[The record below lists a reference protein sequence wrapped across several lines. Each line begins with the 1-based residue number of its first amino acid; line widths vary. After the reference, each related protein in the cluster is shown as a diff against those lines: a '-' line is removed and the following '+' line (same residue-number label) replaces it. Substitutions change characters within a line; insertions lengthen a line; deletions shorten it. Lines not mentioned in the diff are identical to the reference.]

1 MSIKKLAKAINNLA
15 DAITYHADSQSG
27 RPSASVTDF
36 LPGMSMGKM
45 GPYKGNPQ
53 NVLKSDCDGFAT
65 SPDIESK
72 VYAAEGF
79 KMAADS
85 GPDTP
90 SHAVDTVTGASI
102 TEQIAERARE
112 VDFSDDLAIDNSEAY
127 VDPYDAPGW
136 QTLTVAD
143 LKESPL
149 SEDHGVLVDL
159 DTEEAEI
166 KALKERN
173 NPPAPPVDNPPAPPV
188 DNLPPAPAPV
198 APPAPVISDTPVD
211 NPPVTPSEKGAEPS
225 EYDVLP
231 ADNSV
236 EVDSAGLPWDERIH
250 SGGKTKLAD
259 GTWRDKRGVDNSE
272 REAIVAELTKV
283 MAIPVPPAEDWG
295 QLAAETK
302 ENAPAP
308 ASIKTLPEFVRAVT
322 GAKLGNMMVTE
333 AVKSVGLESITQ
345 LGARPDL
352 IPAVAAELGL

>member
-1 MSIKKLAKAINNLA
+1 MSIKKLTKALNNLA
-15 DAITYHADSQSG
+15 DAITYHADAQSG
-27 RPSASVTDF
+27 RPTASVTDF

-45 GPYKGNPQ
+45 GPHKGNPP

-90 SHAVDTVTGASI
+90 SYAVDTV

-112 VDFSDDLAIDNSEAY
+112 VLGSPEVDFSDDMAIDNSEEY
-127 VDPYDAPGW
+127 VDPYDAPKMDAPGW

-143 LKESPL
+143 LEESPL
-149 SEDHGVLVDL
+149 SEDRGVLVDL

-173 NPPAPPVDNPPAPPV
+173 NPPAPPVDNLPPPPV
-188 DNLPPAPAPV
+188 DNLPPAPAPL
-198 APPAPVISDTPVD
+198 APPAPVVADVPV
-211 NPPVTPSEKGAEPS
+211 
-225 EYDVLP
+225 
-231 ADNSV
+231 DNSV

-259 GTWRDKRGVDNSE
+259 GTWRDKRGVGDSE

-283 MAIPVPPAEDWG
+283 MAIPVPPVIEHTAPTDAEGWE
-295 QLAAETK
+295 QLAADIK
-302 ENAPAP
+302 QNAPAP
-308 ASIKTLPEFVRAVT
+308 AAIKTLPEFVKAVT

>member
-15 DAITYHADSQSG
+15 DAITYHAN
-27 RPSASVTDF
+27 VTT
-36 LPGMSMGKM
+36 PGTHYA
-45 GPYKGNPQ
+45 GPVKAE
-53 NVLKSDCDGFAT
+53 GFAT
-65 SPDIESK
+65 SPDIEGK
-72 VYAAEGF
+72 VNDPEFIKGFDAGLVPAFTPNAASQS
-79 KMAADS
+79 A
-85 GPDTP
+85 
-90 SHAVDTVTGASI
+90 
-102 TEQIAERARE
+102 
-112 VDFSDDLAIDNSEAY
+112 VDFSDDMAIDNSEGY
-127 VDPYDAPGW
+127 VDLYDAPPKVDAPGW

-143 LKESPL
+143 LEESPL

-173 NPPAPPVDNPPAPPV
+173 NPPAPPVDNLPPPPV
-188 DNLPPAPAPV
+188 DNPPAP
-198 APPAPVISDTPVD
+198 PVD

-283 MAIPVPPAEDWG
+283 MAIPVPPAEDWR

>member
-15 DAITYHADSQSG
+15 DAITYHAN
-27 RPSASVTDF
+27 VMT
-36 LPGMSMGKM
+36 PGTHYA
-45 GPYKGNPQ
+45 GPVKA
-53 NVLKSDCDGFAT
+53 DGFET
-65 SPDIESK
+65 SPDIEGK
-72 VYAAEGF
+72 VNGPEFIKGFDAGLVPAFTPNAASQS
-79 KMAADS
+79 A
-85 GPDTP
+85 
-90 SHAVDTVTGASI
+90 
-102 TEQIAERARE
+102 
-112 VDFSDDLAIDNSEAY
+112 VDFSDDMAIDNSEGY
-127 VDPYDAPGW
+127 VNPYDAPGW

-143 LKESPL
+143 LEESPL

-166 KALKERN
+166 KAIKERN
-173 NPPAPPVDNPPAPPV
+173 NPPAPPVDNLPPPPV
-188 DNLPPAPAPV
+188 DNLPPAPAPLV
-198 APPAPVISDTPVD
+198 ADVPV
-211 NPPVTPSEKGAEPS
+211 
-225 EYDVLP
+225 
-231 ADNSV
+231 DNSV

-259 GTWRDKRGVDNSE
+259 GTWRDKRGVEDSE

-283 MAIPVPPAEDWG
+283 MAIPVPAPAVIEPTAPTDAEGWE
-295 QLAAETK
+295 QLAADIK
-302 ENAPAP
+302 QNAPAP

>member
-15 DAITYHADSQSG
+15 DAITYHANVMTPGTHYAGPVKADGFDMSADIEGKVNDPEFIKGFDAGLVPAFTPNASSQS
-27 RPSASVTDF
+27 A
-36 LPGMSMGKM
+36 
-45 GPYKGNPQ
+45 
-53 NVLKSDCDGFAT
+53 
-65 SPDIESK
+65 
-72 VYAAEGF
+72 
-79 KMAADS
+79 
-85 GPDTP
+85 
-90 SHAVDTVTGASI
+90 
-102 TEQIAERARE
+102 
-112 VDFSDDLAIDNSEAY
+112 VDFSDDMAIDNSEDY
-127 VDPYDAPGW
+127 VDPYDAPPKVDAPGW

-143 LKESPL
+143 LEESPL
-149 SEDHGVLVDL
+149 SRDHGVLVDL

-173 NPPAPPVDNPPAPPV
+173 NPPAPPV

-259 GTWRDKRGVDNSE
+259 GAWRDKRGVDNSE
-272 REAIVAELTKV
+272 REAIVAELTRV

-322 GAKLGNMMVTE
+322 GAKLGNMTVTE

>member
-1 MSIKKLAKAINNLA
+1 MSTKKLAKAINNLA
-15 DAITYHADSQSG
+15 DAITYHAN
-27 RPSASVTDF
+27 VMT
-36 LPGMSMGKM
+36 PGTHYA
-45 GPYKGNPQ
+45 GPVKA
-53 NVLKSDCDGFAT
+53 DGFAT
-65 SPDIESK
+65 SPDIDGK
-72 VYAAEGF
+72 VNDPEFIKGFDAGLVPAFTPNAASQS
-79 KMAADS
+79 A
-85 GPDTP
+85 
-90 SHAVDTVTGASI
+90 
-102 TEQIAERARE
+102 
-112 VDFSDDLAIDNSEAY
+112 VDFSDDMAIDNSEDYA
-127 VDPYDAPGW
+127 DPYDAPPKVDAPGW

-149 SEDHGVLVDL
+149 SGDHGVLVDL

-173 NPPAPPVDNPPAPPV
+173 NPPAPPVDNLPPQPVDNPPAPPV
-188 DNLPPAPAPV
+188 DNLPPPQAPV

-211 NPPVTPSEKGAEPS
+211 NSPVTPSEKGAEPS

-231 ADNSV
+231 AGNSV
-236 EVDSAGLPWDERIH
+236 EVDSAGLPWDGRIH

-283 MAIPVPPAEDWG
+283 MAIPTPPAEDWE